1 MSELREFFES
11 EYPGKQVLFEHL
23 IKPIF
28 AKAKDTTL
36 TDEQV
41 LSDADK
47 KQIKSFSI
55 IAQVRGGF
63 PVTFAD
69 VELQD
74 TVALK
79 RSRVNIQ
86 SCVRKIMAND
96 SNAVIFFHFTD
107 SKKEWRVSYVHRSD
121 TNKNTTNA
129 KRYTY
134 LCGPEHSCRT
144 IGERFETLKGLS
156 TIKDNDLINA
166 FSVEPLSREFFEKYR
181 EFYADLVEYISG
193 TRYIK
198 KGGKFVEEKTKKA
211 NGAYKDAFGGNDKF
225 VRDYVKKMMG
235 RLVFL
240 HFLQKKGWLAVLK
253 GSEWGTGDKNF
264 FYNLF
269 NNAGEQVKNDFLE
282 QALEP
287 LFFAT
292 LNTDRG
298 KEAIAPKALCD
309 IYGKEIRIPYLNGG
323 LFEEDELDKKKVKF
337 KKEHFTSLFEF
348 FNQYNFTIDETDPD
362 DTEIGVDPEMLGKI
376 FENLLEDNKDKG
388 AFYTPKEI
396 VQYMCRESLI
406 AYLAETKI
414 EDTKIRSF
422 VLNQEVSDLTEK
434 EKAEL
439 LHALLEVKVCDPAVG
454 SGAFP
459 MGMLNELFAC
469 TRSLTGDAKS
479 NVELKQHIVKN
490 NIYGVDIEKGA
501 VDIARL
507 RFWLAIVVDETEPKP
522 LPNLDYKIM
531 QGNSLLESFEGV
543 DLSCLTKKHEYEN
556 KQQDLFG
563 GEDTTIESL
572 TKAID
577 GFFIPSNHIAKAKIR
592 NQISENLIQLLK
604 ERQIPPKVI
613 NDLKKLDLHEN
624 NQFFLWHTWFSDVF
638 NRPNGCNGFDIVIGN
653 PPYISAPTQIANPVL
668 NMQREKI
675 IASKNYASLYQKWDL
690 YVPFIELG
698 IRLNRKNGI
707 TTMIV
712 PFPLTN
718 QLYAKVLRK
727 IIVTENNLFELVDL
741 NGAKIFDNA
750 TVSNCIP
757 FIRKSSPKE
766 KMWISNLN
774 DSLEIKKSF
783 KKTFEELVQD
793 EKAQVWNVTQ
803 EKRET
808 NRHAEMHV
816 LGDYCYVSKGMVLNS
831 HEDSTDEKFKKA
843 DLISETQ
850 DDIHCRKFLEGK
862 DCGKYVANKIR
873 YLEYNT
879 ERVPDKCSRPTFR
892 ELYTIP
898 KLMFNRLGELQV
910 FYDEKGD
917 FTTSDAMFVCLTWT
931 SLKTVQNKSIASSI
945 KKFSTMTRPEMEK
958 LSETV
963 DLKYLLGI
971 MNSKYAPVLLTNLRG
986 GDYHIYPE
994 HIRNIPIPTATPA
1007 QQQEIITLVDKILA
1021 AKKAN
1026 GMADTSELEQEINKL
1041 VYSLY
1046 GLTTEEII
1054 IVERK

>member
-298 KEAIAPKALCD
+298 KEAVAPKALCD

-337 KKEHFTSLFEF
+337 KKEHFASLFEF

-414 EDTKIRSF
+414 EETKIRSF

-653 PPYISAPTQIANPVL
+653 PPYVFARDAHFADDFKKDI
-668 NMQREKI
+668 QRVYYSKLADRTKSKASQSGKI
-675 IASKNYASLYQKWDL
+675 NLFAL
-690 YVPFIELG
+690 FIMKG
-698 IRLNRKNGI
+698 IMLSNKNGI
-707 TTMIV
+707 LSYIV
-712 PFPLTN
+712 PNNILRTTTYDLVRRYILDNTSVAQIVDLGSGIFEKVTASTITLQLLNKKSQNNEVLILTDAKSLTPIN
-718 QLYAKVLRK
+718 ATLTRIPQAQFLNNTSYAFNIYVDLESINLTRK
-727 IIVTENNLFELVDL
+727 IE
-741 NGAKIFDNA
+741 
-750 TVSNCIP
+750 
-757 FIRKSSPKE
+757 
-766 KMWISNLN
+766 
-774 DSLEIKKSF
+774 
-783 KKTFEELVQD
+783 
-793 EKAQVWNVTQ
+793 
-803 EKRET
+803 
-808 NRHAEMHV
+808 
-816 LGDYCYVSKGMVLNS
+816 LNS
-831 HEDSTDEKFKKA
+831 KLFGNYCIDIIEGIVAKKA
-843 DLISETQ
+843 LIFTKPGEN
-850 DDIHCRKFLEGK
+850 RFPMLEGK
-862 DCGKYVANKIR
+862 CIKKYAITGINKYIEWNVSEIHRTRPDYLWEQNEKLVTQRISGGSHPVIVAYDTAKYKAFASVNNIVLKDEYKHLYKFFLALLNSNVLNWYYANNFSNNSTLTVNISKT
-873 YLEYNT
+873 YLEQ
-879 ERVPDKCSRPTFR
+879 
-892 ELYTIP
+892 L
-898 KLMFNRLGELQV
+898 
-910 FYDEKGD
+910 
-917 FTTSDAMFVCLTWT
+917 
-931 SLKTVQNKSIASSI
+931 
-945 KKFSTMTRPEMEK
+945 
-958 LSETV
+958 
-963 DLKYLLGI
+963 
-971 MNSKYAPVLLTNLRG
+971 
-986 GDYHIYPE
+986 
-994 HIRNIPIPTATPA
+994 PIPSATPA

-1046 GLTTEEII
+1046 GLTNEEII